1 EATTAIRQAETTA
14 AKRMVERSITRFDLY
29 RRFSAG
35 RPQATGLTPATK
47 CILDPAIN
55 KKEPG
60 RDEAPRFH
68 RYSGRRLVAGRSRT
82 AEGDAGDWLP
92 QRDVPRPT
100 FTACCRVPPGTQRN
114 RRTAAFPGNRDLSI
128 NPQQPAT
135 QRVELADD
143 PAAPAQSCQ
152 VLQVSW
158 RSSAVAVFKRRTP
171 WSVFS
176 VRLRYAASH
185 SRGGHS

>member
-1 EATTAIRQAETTA
+1 MTASSAERKLCWRSA
-14 AKRMVERSITRFDLY
+14 ASGFAPKRPSAI
-29 RRFSAG
+29 SAG

-55 KKEPG
+55 KEGPG

-68 RYSGRRLVAGRSRT
+68 RYNGRRLVARRSRA

-114 RRTAAFPGNRDLSI
+114 RRTAAFQATEIYRLTHSSRRRSVSSLRMIPPR
-128 NPQQPAT
+128 QPK
-135 QRVELADD
+135 
-143 PAAPAQSCQ
+143 AALEQ

-176 VRLRYAASH
+176 VRLRSAASH